1 MNYDLQEMIFT
12 FIGGLG
18 IFLFGIKYMG
28 DGLQKTAG
36 DRLRYILDK
45 YTTNPLLGILAGIV
59 VTILIQS
66 SSGTTV
72 IVVGLVSAGLMNLR
86 QAIGVVM
93 GANIGTTITAFIIGF
108 NVKEAALPAIA
119 IGAFLIFF
127 FNKERVQ
134 YIGQIFFGFGALFY
148 GLTLMGDGMAPL
160 ESSAWFRELT
170 VSMSDNPLLGV
181 FVGTIFTVLVQSSSA
196 TIGILQEL
204 YAGGMIDIKAA
215 LPVLFGDNIGTTITA
230 VLAALGASIAAKR
243 TAAAHVI
250 FNIIGTILFLIALP
264 VFSSFIAWITGALG
278 LEPKMQ
284 IAFAHG
290 TFNVVNTLIQC
301 WFIAQ
306 IAWLVQ
312 KIVPGTDTTI
322 DSKPRHLDQN
332 ILNQSSALALNQ
344 AKLEVLRM
352 GEFSKDALAKAHRYT
367 QSHDKKDVSESE
379 QIEYA
384 INHLNTEV
392 TSYLV
397 KVAAHDLSERESNDH
412 SLLMHAVND
421 FERIGD
427 HVENI
432 VELIDFQI
440 VNRIQF
446 TTSAKREL
454 DEMYVLTQEIVAC
467 AIRAVEENDVTRARK
482 VLELEGKLDALERSF
497 RKHHVL
503 RVNAGECTGQAG
515 MIFVDLLS
523 NLERIGDHA
532 VNITD
537 LVLEQRTALMN

>member
-1 MNYDLQEMIFT
+1 
-12 FIGGLG
+12 
-18 IFLFGIKYMG
+18 
-28 DGLQKTAG
+28 
-36 DRLRYILDK
+36 
-45 YTTNPLLGILAGIV
+45 
-59 VTILIQS
+59 
-66 SSGTTV
+66 
-72 IVVGLVSAGLMNLR
+72 
-86 QAIGVVM
+86 
-93 GANIGTTITAFIIGF
+93 
-108 NVKEAALPAIA
+108 
-119 IGAFLIFF
+119 
-127 FNKERVQ
+127 
-134 YIGQIFFGFGALFY
+134 
-148 GLTLMGDGMAPL
+148 
-160 ESSAWFRELT
+160 
-170 VSMSDNPLLGV
+170 
-181 FVGTIFTVLVQSSSA
+181 
-196 TIGILQEL
+196 
-204 YAGGMIDIKAA
+204 
-215 LPVLFGDNIGTTITA
+215 LPVLFCDNIGTTITA

-264 VFSSFIAWITGALG
+264 VFSSFIAWITDALG

-467 AIRAVEENDVTRARK
+467 AIRAVEEDDVTRARK

-537 LVLEQRTALMN
+537 LVLEQRTALTN

>member
-1 MNYDLQEMIFT
+1 
-12 FIGGLG
+12 
-18 IFLFGIKYMG
+18 
-28 DGLQKTAG
+28 
-36 DRLRYILDK
+36 
-45 YTTNPLLGILAGIV
+45 
-59 VTILIQS
+59 
-66 SSGTTV
+66 
-72 IVVGLVSAGLMNLR
+72 
-86 QAIGVVM
+86 
-93 GANIGTTITAFIIGF
+93 
-108 NVKEAALPAIA
+108 
-119 IGAFLIFF
+119 
-127 FNKERVQ
+127 
-134 YIGQIFFGFGALFY
+134 
-148 GLTLMGDGMAPL
+148 
-160 ESSAWFRELT
+160 
-170 VSMSDNPLLGV
+170 MSDNPLLGV

-204 YAGGMIDIKAA
+204 YAGDMIDIKAA

-264 VFSSFIAWITGALG
+264 IFSNFITWITGALDLG
-278 LEPKMQ
+278 PKMQ

-384 INHLNTEV
+384 INYLNTEV

-397 KVAAHDLSERESNDH
+397 KIAAHDLSERESNDH

-446 TTSAKREL
+446 TTSAKRGL

-467 AIRAVEENDVTRARK
+467 AIRAVEEDDVTRARK
-482 VLELEGKLDALERSF
+482 VLELEGKLDAFERSF

-537 LVLEQRTALMN
+537 LVLEQRTALTN